1 MSLPTDSK
9 QRKATPIYSG
19 VLKYFPRAIAAVAQC
34 SQVGNDQ
41 HHPEKP
47 LHWDKSKSTDN
58 RDALVRHL
66 LEAGTMD
73 HDGVPHSAKVAWRAL
88 AALEVEL
95 ENEPL
100 PIHSHYWERVGDFDL
115 KCVTCGKSA
124 YLRPSKCTYY

>member
-1 MSLPTDSK
+1 MLPTDSK

-95 ENEPL
+95 ENEPM
-100 PIHSHYWERVGDFDL
+100 PVCFHYWEFVGDSNL
-115 KCVTCGKSA
+115 KCAACGKS
-124 YLRPSKCTYY
+124 TYVGPAK